1 MGGKKEGNTLMFY
14 YQFTSMP
21 KQLSEKNIPQ
31 ELNVKKIGNLRVL
44 QCFIS
49 SGQKEFQQGVELF
62 SSRYYKAILGK
73 SKVRLG

>member
-1 MGGKKEGNTLMFY
+1 MFY

-31 ELNVKKIGNLRVL
+31 EKKIGNLRVL

-49 SGQKEFQQGVELF
+49 SGQKEFQQGVQET
-62 SSRYYKAILGK
+62 SS
-73 SKVRLG
+73 

>member
-1 MGGKKEGNTLMFY
+1 MEQKSGWKKEGNTLMFY

-31 ELNVKKIGNLRVL
+31 EKKIGNLRVL

-49 SGQKEFQQGVELF
+49 SGQKEFQQGVQVN
-62 SSRYYKAILGK
+62 SS
-73 SKVRLG
+73 